1 MTAPNHLT
9 GGIVFTG
16 LFCSFFSINI
26 FSSPFF
32 IGFTLFGS
40 LLPDI
45 DHTRSWIGK
54 FFYPIAKYISVN
66 YGHRTITHSIFF
78 LIGIVVFSIFMERN
92 FSDNY
97 SISVIL
103 FFSILSHFIFDM
115 VTLQGIPLFYPFYKN
130 PCVLPANP
138 EMRIRSGNIRQEG
151 IILFIFCFLTFFM
164 QDLFANGFWSTIN
177 NNFNDVKH
185 QIKEYKKSP
194 NVLNIEYD
202 YNIYQT
208 KFKGKGKYIQASDN
222 EIFILT
228 NNEILS
234 LKKDT
239 PGLKVTTLKTTKTNQ
254 KLNQDKIELNNYTE
268 EDLNKLLKNKFI
280 AQGTIYAS
288 FETSTSDN
296 PIDFKKKFEIV
307 NKYDLS
313 FISHILDTIIS
324 NKQKKIVELELKL
337 RSEEN
342 SLINDNKEYYVTLGQ
357 LQQEKNKLNLNT
369 DDYETNEIKK
379 NIIEMENKISN
390 YHLKTNLMI
399 EEYKKQLVIIKN
411 SESKKTLYLGDVTF
425 IDISKK

>member
-1 MTAPNHLT
+1 
-9 GGIVFTG
+9 
-16 LFCSFFSINI
+16 
-26 FSSPFF
+26 
-32 IGFTLFGS
+32 
-40 LLPDI
+40 
-45 DHTRSWIGK
+45 
-54 FFYPIAKYISVN
+54 
-66 YGHRTITHSIFF
+66 
-78 LIGIVVFSIFMERN
+78 
-92 FSDNY
+92 
-97 SISVIL
+97 
-103 FFSILSHFIFDM
+103 
-115 VTLQGIPLFYPFYKN
+115 
-130 PCVLPANP
+130 
-138 EMRIRSGNIRQEG
+138 
-151 IILFIFCFLTFFM
+151 M

-208 KFKGKGKYIQASDN
+208 KFKGKGKYIQASDD

-228 NNEILS
+228 NNKILS

-254 KLNQDKIELNNYTE
+254 KLNQNKIELNNYTE

-342 SLINDNKEYYVTLGQ
+342 SLINDNKDYYVTLGQ

-379 NIIEMENKISN
+379 NIIEMENKVSN

>member
-54 FFYPIAKYISVN
+54 FFYPIAKYISIN

-78 LIGIVVFSIFMERN
+78 LIGIIVFSIFMERN
-92 FSDNY
+92 FSNNY

-194 NVLNIEYD
+194 NVLTIEYD

-208 KFKGKGKYIQASDN
+208 KYKGKGKYIQASGD

-228 NNEILS
+228 NNSILS

-239 PGLKVTTLKTTKTNQ
+239 PGLQVTTLKTNKTNQ
-254 KLNQDKIELNNYTE
+254 ELIQNKIKLNNYTE
-268 EDLNKLLKNKFI
+268 EDLNKLLKDKFI
-280 AQGTIYAS
+280 SQGTIYAS
-288 FETSTSDN
+288 FE
-296 PIDFKKKFEIV
+296 KKFEII
-307 NKYDLS
+307 NKYNLN
-313 FISHILDTIIS
+313 FTSHILDTIIS
-324 NKQKKIVELELKL
+324 NKQKKISELELKL
-337 RSEEN
+337 KSEEN
-342 SLINDNKEYYVTLGQ
+342 SLINDNKIYYITLGQ

-399 EEYKKQLVIIKN
+399 EEYKKQLAIIKN
-411 SESKKTLYLGDVTF
+411 SKSKKTLYLGDVTL
-425 IDISKK
+425 IDIAR

>member
-1 MTAPNHLT
+1 
-9 GGIVFTG
+9 
-16 LFCSFFSINI
+16 
-26 FSSPFF
+26 
-32 IGFTLFGS
+32 
-40 LLPDI
+40 
-45 DHTRSWIGK
+45 
-54 FFYPIAKYISVN
+54 
-66 YGHRTITHSIFF
+66 
-78 LIGIVVFSIFMERN
+78 MERN

-97 SISVIL
+97 NISVIL
-103 FFSILSHFIFDM
+103 FFSVLSHFIFDM

-151 IILFIFCFLTFFM
+151 IILFIFCFLSFFM

-208 KFKGKGKYIQASDN
+208 KFKGKGKYIQASDD

-228 NNEILS
+228 NNSILS

-239 PGLKVTTLKTTKTNQ
+239 PGLKVTTLKTNKTNQ
-254 KLNQDKIELNNYTE
+254 KLIQNKIELNNYTE
-268 EDLNKLLKNKFI
+268 EDLNKLLKDKFI
-280 AQGTIYAS
+280 SQGTIYAS

-324 NKQKKIVELELKL
+324 NKQKKISELELKL
-337 RSEEN
+337 KSEEN
-342 SLINDNKEYYVTLGQ
+342 SLINDNKIYYITLGQ

-399 EEYKKQLVIIKN
+399 EEYKKQLAIIKN
-411 SESKKTLYLGDVTF
+411 SESKKTLYLGDITL
-425 IDISKK
+425 IDVSKN

>member
-45 DHTRSWIGK
+45 DHTKSWIGK

-78 LIGIVVFSIFMERN
+78 LIGIVVFSIFIERN

-103 FFSILSHFIFDM
+103 FFSVLSHYIFDM

-151 IILFIFCFLTFFM
+151 IILFIFCFLSFFM

-194 NVLNIEYD
+194 NILDINYD

-228 NNEILS
+228 NNTILS
-234 LKKDT
+234 LKRDS

-254 KLNQDKIELNNYTE
+254 KLLQNKIELNNYTE

-280 AQGTIYAS
+280 AQGTIYSS
-288 FETSTSDN
+288 FESSTSDN

-307 NKYDLS
+307 NKYNLH
-313 FISHILDTIIS
+313 FESHILDTIIS
-324 NKQKKIVELELKL
+324 NKQKKISDLELKL
-337 RSEEN
+337 KSEEN
-342 SLINDNKEYYVTLGQ
+342 SLINDNKIYYITLGQ
-357 LQQEKNKLNLNT
+357 LQQQKNELQTNV

-379 NIIEMENKISN
+379 NIIDLENKVSN
-390 YHLKTNLMI
+390 YHIKTNLMI
-399 EEYKKQLVIIKN
+399 GEYKKQLIAIRN
-411 SESKKTLYLGDVTF
+411 TTSKKTLYLGNIILIEV
-425 IDISKK
+425 SKK